1 MLAQQTTDLLH
12 RLKLPAMAEALDEQR
27 RMPDVGSLDFED
39 RLGLLLEREQLAR
52 ENRRLTRLLQLARF
66 RHAAAIEDVNFRVKR
81 SLDKSLLLRLA
92 TGDWIQ
98 QHGVL
103 LMTGPTGTG
112 KSWLAC
118 ALGHS
123 ACRHGYAVRYLRLP
137 RLLLELGIARSD
149 GTYGKVLAQL
159 SKMDLLILDDW
170 GLAPIGDRERRDLLE
185 MIEDRTGR
193 RATLL
198 TSQVPVEH
206 WHECVGDATF
216 GDAILDR
223 LVHHAHRITLT
234 GGSLRKLG
242 AASTDAEPH
251 SEKN

>member
-39 RLGLLLEREQLAR
+39 RLALLLEREQLAR
-52 ENRRLTRLLQLARF
+52 L
-66 RHAAAIEDVNFRVKR
+66 RHPASIEDVNFRVKR
-81 SLDKSLLLRLA
+81 GLDKSLLLRLA

-103 LMTGPTGTG
+103 LITGPTGTG

-123 ACRHGYAVRYLRLP
+123 ACRSGFTVRYLRLP
-137 RLLLELGIARSD
+137 RLLPELGIARND

-159 SKMDLLILDDW
+159 SKADLLILDDW

-242 AASTDAEPH
+242 ATSADAEPH
-251 SEKN
+251 AEKN